1 MWDDIWFDQVISIPN
16 PHPSQKLGRDNFVGQ
31 KSNTVTTTNQERFY
45 NNNKK
50 NEICILY
57 WELDKHSLLDE
68 GYIYLSTS
76 QNRRTYM
83 YYAVHDKV
91 LSRNE
96 CYIICKI
103 QVQSTY
109 ICRNFVWLT
118 ESRFKTFISKSFHWV
133 LLKPY
138 RINITLVF
146 GHPPPPDIK
155 SRNWAVLSRLC
166 CNKSIQRWK
175 SGYCIMTTQ
184 KTTLIAFLESLYSLV
199 CEPWTCLDLPG
210 ISESSPAAI
219 TVS

>member
-1 MWDDIWFDQVISIPN
+1 MLGSQNRKTSQWCIKNLLNVRWYLIWSSDFYPQPSSLTKAWERQFNLLNKNQIPPQIKRDSII
-16 PHPSQKLGRDNFVGQ
+16 
-31 KSNTVTTTNQERFY
+31 
-45 NNNKK
+45 KK

-57 WELDKHSLLDE
+57 WELDRHSLLDE

-103 QVQSTY
+103 QVQPTY

-146 GHPPPPDIK
+146 GHPPPHIK
-155 SRNWAVLSRLC
+155 SRNWAFLSRLC

-184 KTTLIAFLESLYSLV
+184 KKRRSLH
-199 CEPWTCLDLPG
+199 PWNLYIPWSANPG
-210 ISESSPAAI
+210 H
-219 TVS
+219 V

>member
-1 MWDDIWFDQVISIPN
+1 
-16 PHPSQKLGRDNFVGQ
+16 
-31 KSNTVTTTNQERFY
+31 
-45 NNNKK
+45 
-50 NEICILY
+50 
-57 WELDKHSLLDE
+57 
-68 GYIYLSTS
+68 
-76 QNRRTYM
+76 M

-103 QVQSTY
+103 QVQPTY

-146 GHPPPPDIK
+146 GHPPPHIK
-155 SRNWAVLSRLC
+155 SRNWAFLSRLC

-184 KTTLIAFLESLYSLV
+184 KNDVHCI
-199 CEPWTCLDLPG
+199 PG
-210 ISESSPAAI
+210 ISI
-219 TVS
+219 FLGLRTLDMFRLTRNLRVVSRRHYCILNNIPEVPGCLQWH